1 MPELFEKYK
10 PGFLKSIED
19 RKELARVRNKS
30 QEREKELEKAQK
42 RN

>member
-10 PGFLKSIED
+10 PEFLESIED
-19 RKELARVRNKS
+19 RKELTRVRNKS
-30 QEREKELEKAQK
+30 QERDKEIEKAQK